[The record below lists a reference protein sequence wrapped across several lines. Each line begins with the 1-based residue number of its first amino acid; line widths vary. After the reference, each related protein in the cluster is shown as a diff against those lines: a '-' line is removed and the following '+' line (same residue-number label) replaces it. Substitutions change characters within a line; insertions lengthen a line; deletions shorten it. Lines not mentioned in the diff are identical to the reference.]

1 MMIDENLVIELVRR
15 KIVTDTFR
23 RLDSDKKYRIYK
35 KSLWLFGKFGYDG
48 LAIDSF
54 CREAGI
60 SKGSFFQYFP
70 SKTHLLE
77 FTILLFD
84 NNLELIIENIKT
96 KERTVLAKDRISY
109 LYHSLSQ
116 YFKTSPIE
124 HQFYLFSTYALDHAG
139 VLLEGLEIDRHIQN
153 YLEEI
158 IKRGADT
165 GEIRNDYPYE
175 MTLYFLMNFLHGLIS
190 SLEHSTDELEDFDGC
205 FVTFLFDG
213 IKA

>member
-1 MMIDENLVIELVRR
+1 MVDENLIVELVRR
-15 KIVTDTFR
+15 KVVTDTFR
-23 RLDSDKKYRIYK
+23 RLDSDKKDRIYK
-35 KSLWLFGKFGYDG
+35 KSLRLFGKFGYDG

-96 KERTVLAKDRISY
+96 KERAVLVKNRILY

-116 YFKTSPIE
+116 HFKTNPVE
-124 HQFYLFSTYALDHAG
+124 HKFYLFTTNALDHAG
-139 VLLEGLEIDRHIQN
+139 VMLEGIDIDRHIHN
-153 YLEEI
+153 YLDEI
-158 IKRGADT
+158 IKRGTET
-165 GEIRNDYPYE
+165 GEIRNDYPYK
-175 MTLYFLMNFLHGLIS
+175 MTLYFLMNFMQGLLS
-190 SLEHSTDELEDFDGC
+190 SLNHSTNELDDFDGYL
-205 FVTFLFDG
+205 VSFLFDG

>member
-1 MMIDENLVIELVRR
+1 MINENLIVELVRR
-15 KIVTDTFR
+15 KVVTDTFR
-23 RLDSDKKYRIYK
+23 RLESEKKERIYI
-35 KSLWLFGKFGYDG
+35 KSLRLFGKFGYDG

-84 NNLELIIENIKT
+84 NDLELLVDSIRK
-96 KERTVLAKDRISY
+96 KEQAVLVKNRISY

-116 YFKTSPIE
+116 YFKTNPIE

-153 YLEEI
+153 YLENI
-158 IKRGADT
+158 IKRGTET

-190 SLEHSTDELEDFDGC
+190 SLEHGVNNFDNFDGY
-205 FVTFLFDG
+205 FISFLFDG